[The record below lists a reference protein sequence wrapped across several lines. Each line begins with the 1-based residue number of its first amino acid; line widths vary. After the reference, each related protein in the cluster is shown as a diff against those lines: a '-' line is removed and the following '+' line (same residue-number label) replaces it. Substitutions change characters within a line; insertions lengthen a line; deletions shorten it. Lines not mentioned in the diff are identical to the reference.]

1 MAISYEGMGL
11 AAHQFSGQK
20 LPLLQTAVEWF
31 GVCGEVV
38 GEVQDDWEGG
48 GGMLGCED

>member
-20 LPLLQTAVEWF
+20 LPLLQAAVEWF
-31 GVCGEVV
+31 GVCGELL
-38 GEVQDDWEGG
+38 GEVQDDWDGG
-48 GGMLGCED
+48 GGGAGV